1 MRIYTDVEVTA
12 WPHNVHLLRVR
23 RLGGVLAGTI
33 IYGIPGD
40 AEEVLR
46 IDTATDEVTLI
57 GTHLPN
63 P

>member
-1 MRIYTDVEVTA
+1 
-12 WPHNVHLLRVR
+12 VR